1 MIMSDNIAAELDKR
15 IEKQAQDAASG
26 LVFKSHLQAN
36 LQAAYLTLLETC
48 VHPSEF
54 KRGFSGADFALA
66 AAEETTN
73 NAFAT
78 AQKRVQDQVL
88 GQTTLIARPQ
98 IPIGVLSEVVA
109 ATFSFGDAVNAFGAA
124 LSARR

>member
-26 LVFKSHLQAN
+26 LVFKSHLVAS

-54 KRGFSGADFALA
+54 KRGVKYLQFACS
-66 AAEETTN
+66 
-73 NAFAT
+73 
-78 AQKRVQDQVL
+78 RV
-88 GQTTLIARPQ
+88 TCK
-98 IPIGVLSEVVA
+98 EVP
-109 ATFSFGDAVNAFGAA
+109 SDYC
-124 LSARR
+124 

>member
-1 MIMSDNIAAELDKR
+1 MSDNIAAELDKR

-26 LVFKSHLQAN
+26 LVFKSHLVAS

-54 KRGFSGADFALA
+54 TRGVSSYAFAQA
-66 AAEETTN
+66 AAERTTN
-73 NAFAT
+73 DAFAT

-88 GQTTLIARPQ
+88 GQTTLVARPQ
-98 IPIGVLSEVVA
+98 IPVGVLSEVVA
-109 ATFSFGDAVNAFGAA
+109 ATFSFGDAVNAFGDA

>member
-88 GQTTLIARPQ
+88 GQTTQ